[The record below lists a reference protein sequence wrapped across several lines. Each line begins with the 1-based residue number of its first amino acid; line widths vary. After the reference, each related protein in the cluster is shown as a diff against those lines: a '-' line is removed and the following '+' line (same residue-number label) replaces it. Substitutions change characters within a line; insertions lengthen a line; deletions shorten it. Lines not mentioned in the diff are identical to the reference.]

1 MVPNP
6 AFHIVPPVTVTPMN
20 WRSFRVPTF
29 NGQYDTNIRTGED
42 YRTEEIGKLLRLS
55 PTYEPKEK
63 APAFIP
69 SIYNACD
76 ARCHAVQREKGLF
89 VALTGDIDKGNVPI
103 ADVIGCTRALFGFEA
118 AIFIYS
124 TGSANANDK
133 RWRIIA
139 PLENPLPFVRWN
151 EAQEAFFNHM
161 DDNGIEMDR
170 ALARAAQPVYLPNI
184 PPERRDE
191 NGIPLFYETYS
202 DGYEGIPL

>member
-1 MVPNP
+1 MVPNQASHIISP
-6 AFHIVPPVTVTPMN
+6 AAVAPTN

-29 NGQYDTNIRTGED
+29 DGQFDTNINTGAN
-42 YRTEEIGKLLRLS
+42 YHTEPLGHLLSLS
-55 PTYEPKEK
+55 PTSQPKWE

-69 SIYNACD
+69 SLYSAFD

-184 PPERRDE
+184 PPERRDG